1 MAEFYRFRNM
11 ERLLGKDQELEKQ
24 TIYFATPEQL
34 NDPMEGFRDIVWS
47 GDKIVWTKLFKNC
60 VYYLHRS
67 YYLLRTEEDFIQL
80 DSLPILGRWDELPPP
95 EKDLFD
101 DIWHK
106 FLNLPNI
113 QEIIEALANAD
124 HKIRYR
130 EIASYLRPIQALL
143 LQEILKSYIAY
154 RLISKSAVLQLPEE
168 LSDESTVVQL
178 TQEILNWIELAE
190 EAKDEELI
198 DEIFFEA
205 EKKDNDERVNQQY
218 NSRIISSEILRK
230 NNQLVIF
237 DFPWVY
243 LQQLERLLWPKWYT
257 ACFTKSYH
265 NSSVWGH
272 YGDSHKGACLI
283 FEAVEI
289 DELNNLGLKLMA
301 GEEPK
306 TMPFREVSY
315 KKKAGEVDFFRS
327 IGKLP
332 VSVLRELWYT
342 DQDGNT
348 SECAPRIR
356 SIGDVKTWLKNR
368 RYNFYRDITIKT
380 RDWEYEQ
387 EYRLIL
393 DNGDELDDP
402 KNRTLTYN
410 FNSLKGIIF
419 GIKTSDEDRLKII
432 KIIERKCRE
441 SKQTDFKF
449 FQAYYSAKDGDICKS
464 EIESPFSDANL
475 NHSNIPSPYN

>member
-1 MAEFYRFRNM
+1 M
-11 ERLLGKDQELEKQ
+11 ERLLEEEYPELEKQ
-24 TIYFATPEQL
+24 TIYFASPEQL

-47 GDKIVWTKLFKNC
+47 GDKIVWTNLFKNY
-60 VYYLHRS
+60 VYCLHWS

-80 DSLPILGRWDELPPP
+80 GSFPILGRWDELPPP
-95 EKDLFD
+95 EKNLFD

-154 RLISKSAVLQLPEE
+154 RLISKSEVLRLPEE

-205 EKKDNDERVNQQY
+205 EKKDNDGRVNQQY

-265 NSSVWGH
+265 NSSVWGT
-272 YGDSHKGACLI
+272 YGDKHEGACLI
-283 FEAVEI
+283 FEAVEG
-289 DELNNLGLKLMA
+289 DGESNSLELNQMT
-301 GEEPK
+301 GERARI
-306 TMPFREVSY
+306 PFFEINYV
-315 KKKAGEVDFFRS
+315 KKVDPVNFFRS
-327 IGKLP
+327 IGMVRRSALMK
-332 VSVLRELWYT
+332 VWYT
-342 DQDGNT
+342 DQDGNI
-348 SECAPRIR
+348 SECATHIQPNDYA
-356 SIGDVKTWLKNR
+356 SSWLEN
-368 RYNFYRDITIKT
+368 YLDIFYRDITIKT

-393 DNGDELDDP
+393 RNESELDEKDR
-402 KNRTLTYN
+402 KLTYN

-419 GIKTSDEDRLKII
+419 GIKTSDEDRLRII

-441 SKQTDFKF
+441 SNRTDFKF
-449 FQAYYSAKDGDICKS
+449 FQAYYSAKHGDIRKS
-464 EIESPFSDANL
+464 EIQLPFYSKAHN
-475 NHSNIPSPYN
+475 Y

>member
-1 MAEFYRFRNM
+1 MAEFYRFRST

-154 RLISKSAVLQLPEE
+154 RLISKSEMLPLSEE

-198 DEIFFEA
+198 DDMFLDA
-205 EKKDNDERVNQQY
+205 QKKDNDGRVNQQY
-218 NSRIISSEILRK
+218 NSGIISSEILQK

-243 LQQLERLLWPKWYT
+243 VQQLERLLWPKWYT
-257 ACFTKSYH
+257 ACFMKNYH
-265 NSSVWGH
+265 NSSVWGN
-272 YGDSHKGACLI
+272 YGDNHKGACLI
-283 FEAVEI
+283 FEAVET
-289 DELNNLGLKLMA
+289 DKSNSLELNQMTC
-301 GEEPK
+301 EQSR
-306 TMPFREVSY
+306 TMTFHEVSY
-315 KKKAGEVDFFRS
+315 ADKAGEVDFFRS
-327 IGKLP
+327 IGRWPGPTLM
-332 VSVLRELWYT
+332 ELWYT
-342 DQDGNT
+342 DPDGNI
-348 SECAPRIR
+348 SECAAHIR
-356 SIGDVKTWLKNR
+356 PEGEIDTWLKN
-368 RYNFYRDITIKT
+368 YWDNFYRDITTKT
-380 RDWEYEQ
+380 KDWKYEE

-393 DNGDELDDP
+393 DNGNDLDDP

-410 FNSLKGIIF
+410 FNSLRGIIL
-419 GIKTSDEDRLKII
+419 GIKTADADRRR
-432 KIIERKCRE
+432 IIEIIAGKCRE
-441 SKQTDFKF
+441 NNRTDFKL
-449 FQAYYSAKDGDICKS
+449 FQAYYSLKHGDIRKY
-464 EIESPFSDANL
+464 EIQLPFS
-475 NHSNIPSPYN
+475 YGT